1 MFPVLGVLKTTPWFA
16 DSLGGLGMIQR
27 IVIGMAVI
35 YFHEKDI
42 TQKEISKKKS
52 HMTTN
57 SRGNQ
62 A

>member
-1 MFPVLGVLKTTPWFA
+1 MFPVLGVLKTTPRFA
-16 DSLGGLGMIQR
+16 DSLGGLGMIQH
-27 IVIGMAVI
+27 IVIGMAEI

-42 TQKEISKKKS
+42 TQIRKKKKKPPG
-52 HMTTN
+52 MK